1 MSILTGLFDSGGVE
15 GFKDGGAGAGAGA
28 GERGRR
34 GGDAVKRETE
44 REVLDGFAGIWQE
57 FNVYGDFSRM
67 QTV

>member
-1 MSILTGLFDSGGVE
+1 MSILKELFDSGGVE

-44 REVLDGFAGIWQE
+44 TER
-57 FNVYGDFSRM
+57 
-67 QTV
+67 